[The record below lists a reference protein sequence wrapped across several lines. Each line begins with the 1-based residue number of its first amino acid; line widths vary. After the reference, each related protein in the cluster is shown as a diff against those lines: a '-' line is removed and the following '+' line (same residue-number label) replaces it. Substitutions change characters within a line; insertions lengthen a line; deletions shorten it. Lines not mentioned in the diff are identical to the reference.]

1 MRRRSLFV
9 VVALLLSAALACQ
22 RGEPGESPP
31 EAADT
36 TGLAEA
42 GSSAGSAGNDHQ
54 EEIPTRSAEVARDA
68 GSKPQQLMDV
78 AGIRPGD
85 RVADIFAG
93 SGYFTYLLS
102 ERVGPEGRVYAQG
115 YSPGLAARVEQGDLA
130 DAGNVVLVD
139 SLSQLPTGELDAA
152 LIIRGY
158 HLFENPSD
166 LMAALRRSL
175 APDGRVAVV
184 ELRLG
189 RERGHDMETHRMG
202 EQTVIDDFH
211 EGGFEL
217 AESNDLLR
225 NPEDDHTDF
234 WEGRRHLADRM
245 LLVFSP
251 SAEESAGATASG
263 GSTGP

>member
-1 MRRRSLFV
+1 MRHRSPFAM
-9 VVALLLSAALACQ
+9 ALLLCAALACQ
-22 RGEPGESPP
+22 RGEPRESPP

-42 GSSAGSAGNDHQ
+42 GSSAEPVGDDHQ
-54 EEIPTRSAEVARDA
+54 EEIPTRSAEVARDE

-78 AGIRPGD
+78 AGIGPGD
-85 RVADIFAG
+85 RVADIVAG

-102 ERVGPEGRVYAQG
+102 ERVGPEGRVFAQG
-115 YSPGLAARVEQGDLA
+115 YSPGLQARVEQGDLA

-152 LIIRGY
+152 LIVRAY
-158 HLFENPSD
+158 HLFENPSE

-175 APDGRVAVV
+175 APDGKAAVV
-184 ELRLG
+184 EVRLG
-189 RERGHDMETHRMG
+189 QERGHDMETHRMG
-202 EQTVIDDFH
+202 EQTVIGEFR

-217 AESNDLLR
+217 AESSDILR
-225 NPEDDHTDF
+225 NPEDDHTGF
-234 WEGRRHLADRM
+234 WEERRHLTDRM

-251 SAEESAGATASG
+251 SAEAPTGATASG
-263 GSTGP
+263 P

>member
-1 MRRRSLFV
+1 MRRSSLF
-9 VVALLLSAALACQ
+9 VVALLLSAPQACQ

-31 EAADT
+31 EADT

-42 GSSAGSAGNDHQ
+42 ASSAEPAGHDHQ
-54 EEIPTRSAEVARDA
+54 EELPTRSAEAARDA
-68 GSKPQQLMDV
+68 GSKPQQLMDL
-78 AGIRPGD
+78 AGIGPGD
-85 RVADIFAG
+85 RVVDIFAG

-115 YSPGLAARVEQGDLA
+115 YSPGLRERIERGDLV

-139 SLSQLPTGELDAA
+139 SLSQLPPGGLDAA
-152 LIIRGY
+152 LLIRAY
-158 HLFENPSD
+158 HLFEDPSA
-166 LMAALRRSL
+166 LMSALRSSL

-202 EQTVIDDFH
+202 EETVIEDFR

-217 AESNDLLR
+217 ATSSDILR
-225 NPEDDHTDF
+225 NPEDDHTGF

-245 LLVFSP
+245 LLIFAPAAEAP
-251 SAEESAGATASG
+251 SGSTASRTPG
-263 GSTGP
+263 GR